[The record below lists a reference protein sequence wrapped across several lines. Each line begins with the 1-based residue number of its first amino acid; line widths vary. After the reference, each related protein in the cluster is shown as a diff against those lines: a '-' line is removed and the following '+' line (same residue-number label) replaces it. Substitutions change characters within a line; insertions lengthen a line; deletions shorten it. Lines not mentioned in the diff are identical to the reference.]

1 MKEID
6 SSRML
11 WTLYQDQE
19 EYYLSVICGS
29 VAIFE
34 TSIRLSKSEY
44 VQYSQ
49 QGSDILD
56 RISSKVR
63 NSPKDYQS
71 VNIKK

>member
-1 MKEID
+1 
-6 SSRML
+6 ML

-29 VAIFE
+29 VGIFD
-34 TSIRLSKSEY
+34 TNIRLTKSEY
-44 VQYSQ
+44 AQYSQ
-49 QGSDILD
+49 QGSEILD
-56 RISSKVR
+56 RIASKVR